1 MILVGNLPVLTAN
14 DSSDRNYF
22 LTQNYICSENF
33 RLLVQFKKNDLNP
46 ALPLD
51 LKNFFCLILMPF
63 EEPIEKKRKVENG
76 KDFEN
81 DTAKLSLDEKK
92 SKRKNEVFTHTNT
105 WE

>member
-1 MILVGNLPVLTAN
+1 
-14 DSSDRNYF
+14 
-22 LTQNYICSENF
+22 
-33 RLLVQFKKNDLNP
+33 
-46 ALPLD
+46 
-51 LKNFFCLILMPF
+51 MPF

-92 SKRKNEVFTHTNT
+92 SKRKKEVFTHTNT